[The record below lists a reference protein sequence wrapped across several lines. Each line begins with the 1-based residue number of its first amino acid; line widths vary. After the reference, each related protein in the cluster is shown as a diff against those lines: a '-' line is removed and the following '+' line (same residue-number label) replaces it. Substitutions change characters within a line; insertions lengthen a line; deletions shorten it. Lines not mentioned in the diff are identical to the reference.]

1 MHLTIL
7 PDVKQALS
15 IMEFMKYTEDPEFE
29 PTRMTNFIIALM
41 KLLSALICQTVLI
54 IMMSSTNSI
63 SDMIKDFVA
72 IGFVVEIDN

>member
-15 IMEFMKYTEDPEFE
+15 IMEFMKYTKDPEFE